1 MEMLLS
7 CLLLVAF
14 LQFSF
19 CTIYIDR
26 ADVDSNPKYASIS
39 VNFIHDPEG
48 NSVTNVTF
56 TTFINVTKLMIYFKI
71 KLAENDDDKEFRRQF
86 VSSVVDSNKV
96 FSGQQ
101 SNGIISRFFDAFK
114 RSAAS
119 KFVTPL
125 PSVYLKL
132 F

>member
-1 MEMLLS
+1 MLLS
-7 CLLLVAF
+7 CLSLIAF
-14 LQFSF
+14 LRFAI

-26 ADVDSNPKYASIS
+26 AVVDSNPKYAAIA
-39 VNFIHDPEG
+39 VKFIHDPEG

-56 TTFINVTKLMIYFKI
+56 TTLINVTKLMIYFKI

-114 RSAAS
+114 RSAATR
-119 KFVTPL
+119 FITPL
-125 PSVYLKL
+125 PSVGFHL
-132 F
+132 